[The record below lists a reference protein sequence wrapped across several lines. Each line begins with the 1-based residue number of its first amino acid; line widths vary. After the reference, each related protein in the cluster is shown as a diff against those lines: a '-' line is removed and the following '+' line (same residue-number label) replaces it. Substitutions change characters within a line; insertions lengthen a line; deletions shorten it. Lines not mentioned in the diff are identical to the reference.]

1 MHKSRKCSSV
11 CQHGADFLMRSPHPF
26 QEPAIRPS
34 PSKSQSGK
42 LSFACAWLFVYSMLW
57 FYFITTHLYTPAVI
71 IHRIIESLRLDKT
84 AKIYKSNCQPSP
96 TMPTH
101 RIIESLGLDK
111 TIKIKSNFQPV
122 PTMPTHRIIESL
134 RLDKTIKIIK
144 SNPSP
149 PPPFPPNHVTRCGIF
164 IILEEYV

>member
-42 LSFACAWLFVYSMLW
+42 LSFACAWLFVYSVLW

-71 IHRIIESLRLDKT
+71 I
-84 AKIYKSNCQPSP
+84 
-96 TMPTH
+96 H